1 MIVFYLVAGI
11 NHFINP
17 EFYLKIMPPWL
28 PWHNELI
35 FISGVFEILFA
46 LLLTLPTTRRV
57 GAWCIILL
65 LIAIFPANIQMLLNY
80 IHENN
85 PLLWIAILRLPLQVL
100 LILWAY
106 SFSASC
112 NFRRFIFAKIKTYF
126 NYIWLGSVGSRVPAY
141 PIL

>member
-1 MIVFYLVAGI
+1 MKKVSLYIMTVFYLFAGV

-17 EFYLKIMPPWL
+17 QFYLKIMPPWM
-28 PWHNELI
+28 PYHKELV

-46 LLLTLPTTRRV
+46 LLLIFQSTRRV

-85 PLLWIAILRLPLQVL
+85 TLLWVAILRLPLQVL

-106 SFSASC
+106 SFTKRITPLLGVS
-112 NFRRFIFAKIKTYF
+112 RIKDEDSSL
-126 NYIWLGSVGSRVPAY
+126 NAE
-141 PIL
+141 

>member
-1 MIVFYLVAGI
+1 
-11 NHFINP
+11 
-17 EFYLKIMPPWL
+17 MPPWL

-46 LLLTLPTTRRV
+46 LLLILPSTRRV
-57 GAWCIILL
+57 GALCTILL

-85 PLLWIAILRLPLQVL
+85 PLLWVAILRLPLQVV

-106 SFSASC
+106 SFTKK
-112 NFRRFIFAKIKTYF
+112 NK
-126 NYIWLGSVGSRVPAY
+126 
-141 PIL
+141 